1 MTVAATPH
9 EGERRSNRKLATVE
23 ELAVQYRQPKSS
35 LYDFLRR
42 TPEAGVLRIG
52 RRIMIDVDE
61 FDAFV
66 SHRPRGQM

>member
-1 MTVAATPH
+1 MTVASRPALDQQP
-9 EGERRSNRKLATVE
+9 RRRNLVTIP
-23 ELAVQYRQPKSS
+23 ELAERYRQPRST

-61 FDAFV
+61 FDAYV
-66 SHRPRGQM
+66 RGAT